1 MALDDKGRMM
11 RGRIE
16 FFERNIHKL
25 SKHLTTMVAQHKAG
39 VDVGMKFSER
49 VKDVAAQEPFA
60 DLQDRLVALSEV
72 TERIALE
79 RKGALCDRAEQ
90 QVLAKLTEV
99 QTRVIAP
106 TKALLKD
113 RDECIQSLV
122 KAETEHDLK
131 VQQGKATKD
140 TPLAILE
147 LRHCLRNTEKVVDNN
162 MELFEAQRVEDV
174 KENIA
179 VRNMEQVTG
188 NSMELF
194 EAQRMERMSR
204 REILQEF
211 VRCEMYYHCR
221 ALEMLA
227 PALQHLSGVHGD
239 VASDNIRHEMAS
251 LNTRLNYS

>member
-122 KAETEHDLK
+122 KAEAEHDLK

-174 KENIA
+174 K
-179 VRNMEQVTG
+179 
-188 NSMELF
+188 
-194 EAQRMERMSR
+194 
-204 REILQEF
+204 EILQEF